1 MADAANSPPS
11 PVWHLSRHAPYFF
24 ALREVLGR
32 IHGSDEICLLL
43 YSMIKRDK
51 PRVVVELGT
60 GLGVTTAWIA
70 AALREN
76 QVGRIHTYD
85 NGDHYRQEGVQS
97 FISRMEGPLAP
108 LAKLAGNAEFAEFI
122 ETLLMLGD
130 VHTEVDFHEAWIE
143 RERVLADIKGQPI
156 DFVFSDFNH
165 SPEAIQHII
174 GGFLPLMSP
183 TSSIFIDSAP
193 THLPSF
199 HALNQLVGILQ
210 SGRIPQSIRQNL
222 SPTELD
228 AAMRLVTTSR
238 FTLQHLVENSNRA
251 QNSTAWLRIETVDML
266 PPVSTFYH

>member
-1 MADAANSPPS
+1 MADASITPTAPL
-11 PVWHLSRHAPYFF
+11 WHLSRHAPYFF

-76 QVGRIHTYD
+76 QAGRIHTYD
-85 NGDHYRQEGVQS
+85 NGDHYRQEGVQR
-97 FISRMEGPLAP
+97 FISQMDGALAP
-108 LAKLAGNAEFAEFI
+108 LAKLAGNAPFAEFI
-122 ETLLMLGD
+122 ETLLTLGD
-130 VHTEVDFHEAWIE
+130 VRPEVDFHEAWIE
-143 RERVLADIKGQPI
+143 RERVLGDIGGAPI

-165 SPEAIQHII
+165 SPEAIQHIV
-174 GGFLPLMSP
+174 GGFLPLMAP

-199 HALNQLVGILQ
+199 HALSQLVGILQ
-210 SGRIPQSIRQNL
+210 SGRVPQSIRRML
-222 SPTELD
+222 APGELD
-228 AAMRLVTTSR
+228 AAMHIVTTSR

-251 QNSTAWLRIETVDML
+251 QNSTAWLRIEPVDTL